1 MSFGGIA
8 AVYYRVIHTFLYRK
22 EVGSTP
28 RKPKI
33 ARFDEAFALVSSV
46 MRDED
51 ADLELRFKAAQ
62 TLLRYSSQ
70 MSFFK
75 AQKERRKELEGSDS
89 KKRG

>member
-1 MSFGGIA
+1 MSFGGFA

-22 EVGSTP
+22 ELVSTP

-33 ARFDEAFALVSSV
+33 ARFDEAFAFVTSV
-46 MRDED
+46 MRDAD
-51 ADLELRFKAAQ
+51 AEQELRFKAAQ

-75 AQKERRKELEGSDS
+75 MQKERSVEFEGSDS
-89 KKRG
+89 KK